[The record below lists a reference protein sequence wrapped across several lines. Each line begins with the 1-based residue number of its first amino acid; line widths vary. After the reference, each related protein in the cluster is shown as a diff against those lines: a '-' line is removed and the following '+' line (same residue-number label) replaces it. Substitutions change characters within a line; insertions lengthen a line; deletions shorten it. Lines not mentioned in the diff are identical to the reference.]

1 MVDAPFPGGTLE
13 ELVVDGGG
21 DGEPRAEG
29 EEGL

>member
-1 MVDAPFPGGTLE
+1 MVVALLSGATLE
-13 ELVVDGGG
+13 AIVVDGGG